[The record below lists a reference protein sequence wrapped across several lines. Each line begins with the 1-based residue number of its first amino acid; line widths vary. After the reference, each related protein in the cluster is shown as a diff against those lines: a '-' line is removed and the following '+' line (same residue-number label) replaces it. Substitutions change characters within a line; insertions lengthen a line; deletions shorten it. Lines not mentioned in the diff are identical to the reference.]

1 MRGSVVVAAVVR
13 TIPKLQ
19 SASMSASAINDR
31 GVKPFVNSGMITL
44 SFGSFLTGALRA
56 SALSKLSYD

>member
-1 MRGSVVVAAVVR
+1 
-13 TIPKLQ
+13 
-19 SASMSASAINDR
+19 MSASAINDR